1 MSGVETISCELAE
14 QLPEGINHVF
24 CPAGAGGLAL
34 AVARG
39 FGVLGKKGPAVEC
52 VQPEGNDTIATPL
65 REDAD
70 QARDVVCRTKVSGLQ
85 VPQVID
91 GHEALR
97 ACRAS
102 GGTGHVVTDEEVW
115 QAQARLACEEG
126 IFCEP
131 AAAASVAGLLRA
143 AAERR
148 ITPEARV
155 VCLITGSGFKDQ
167 PSVDRMLRDR
177 SCPMIDLTDFR

>member
-1 MSGVETISCELAE
+1 VQTISYELAE
-14 QLPEGINHVF
+14 QQPDGTDHVF

-39 FGVLGKKGPAVEC
+39 FRMLGGRGPAVEC

-65 REDAD
+65 REGTD
-70 QARDVVCRTKVSGLQ
+70 QARAVACRTQVSGLQ

-143 AAERR
+143 AAEGRFA
-148 ITPEARV
+148 PEARV

-177 SCPMIDLTDFR
+177 TCPTIDLADFR